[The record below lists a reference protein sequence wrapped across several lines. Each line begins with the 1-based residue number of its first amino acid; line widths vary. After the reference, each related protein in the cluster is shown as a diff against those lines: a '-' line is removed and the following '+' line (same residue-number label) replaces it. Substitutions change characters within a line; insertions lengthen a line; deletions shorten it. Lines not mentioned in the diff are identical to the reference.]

1 MKIISIWS
9 VIESHVRGL
18 LKTGIKRAVVN
29 NLLNNELSTY
39 HELEAGYC
47 A

>member
-1 MKIISIWS
+1 MKIIYIWS
-9 VIESHVRGL
+9 VIESHVRGSA
-18 LKTGIKRAVVN
+18 KTGVNLAIVN